1 MQTSLINWYLLTQLS
16 KKINGTF
23 SAQSTYQASKDM
35 LVGHHSILQALAV
48 TIFKH
53 LSKPISKLP
62 QNFQDPFTITQKIV
76 FLKQPL
82 MSCATKQSHKKKW
95 PERLLGCKLLLA
107 SLLWAWQWHKPT
119 TGHRQSTRWDGAP
132 PYALLLQGPEG
143 GAFLPMNH

>member
-23 SAQSTYQASKDM
+23 SAQSTYQATKDM

-62 QNFQDPFTITQKIV
+62 QNFKT
-76 FLKQPL
+76 L
-82 MSCATKQSHKKKW
+82 SQSHKKSCFLNNHSCHVQQNKATKHGLNGFSDVSFCSLHFFGLGSGISQQLGIDKVLVGTV
-95 PERLLGCKLLLA
+95 PRLTHCYCKVL
-107 SLLWAWQWHKPT
+107 KGEPFF
-119 TGHRQSTRWDGAP
+119 
-132 PYALLLQGPEG
+132 EG
-143 GAFLPMNH
+143 R